1 MKRILFVLLA
11 LILVFGL
18 CACATTTDESKAPS
32 DADVSKTESKE
43 ESKEASKEE
52 STPASLPEF
61 IVTVV
66 DEEGSPVSGVMVQ
79 VCNEGTCIPAVSNAE
94 GKAVLNVEIGNG
106 YTLKVPS
113 VPAGYEYKGEAEVAL
128 DTGITEYTV
137 ELSKV
142 VAE

>member
-1 MKRILFVLLA
+1 MKKILFVLLA
-11 LILVFGL
+11 LTLAFGL
-18 CACATTTDESKAPS
+18 CACATTTDESKVPS

-66 DEEGSPVSGVMVQ
+66 DEDGNPVSGVMVQ
-79 VCNEGTCIPAVSNAE
+79 VCNEGTCIPALSNAE
-94 GKAVLNVEIGNG
+94 GKATLNVTVGAG

-113 VPAGYEYKGEAEVAL
+113 VPEGYEYKGESEVTL
-128 DTGITEYTV
+128 ESGITEYTV

-142 VAE
+142 VSE